1 MVKLRTV
8 KFPAVGHA
16 MRKQPV
22 FRSLRLTLTPARQ
35 EHLRL
40 LHACWNH
47 PDVRRY
53 LFDDYEVTQS
63 MAQGLLD
70 HCLSAQNDGLGLWV
84 ISLRDDDTFI
94 GCAGLYPVGIAAHY
108 EPRLTGLLEPLV
120 ALDPKHWH
128 GGYAREALRELLDYG
143 FITLDR
149 PTIAAVNDAPN
160 LASERMLLKTGFT
173 LMSQK
178 AGPRHMLHTYTQDT
192 KNWIQVRTT
201 I

>member
-1 MVKLRTV
+1 
-8 KFPAVGHA
+8 

-22 FRSLRLTLTPARQ
+22 FRSLRLTLTPAQQ
-35 EHLRL
+35 EHLPW
-40 LHACWNH
+40 LHHCWSH

-53 LFDDYEVTQS
+53 LFDDYEVTEP
-63 MAQGLLD
+63 MAQGLLN
-70 HCLSAQNDGLGLWV
+70 HCLAFQSDGLGLWL
-84 ISLRDDDTFI
+84 IGLRDEGTFI

-108 EPRLTGLLEPLV
+108 EPRLAGLLEPLV
-120 ALDPKHWH
+120 ALDPEYWH

-160 LASERMLLKTGFT
+160 KASGRMLLKTGFT

-178 AGPRHMLHTYTQDT
+178 AGPRHPLHTYTQDT
-192 KNWIQVRTT
+192 THWIQLRNT